1 MIPRELYELTLPRAP
16 PTVRACEVSVD
27 IERIRQK
34 LRAGAL
40 PRRRQS
46 KTWRGT
52 GSARICMACDRII
65 ARDDTEIECDDLE
78 GRPLRFHKEC
88 FEAWETECET
98 GA

>member
-1 MIPRELYELTLPRAP
+1 MIPRDLYELTLPRP
-16 PTVRACEVSVD
+16 PPRVRACEVSVD
-27 IERIRQK
+27 LEQIRQK

-40 PRRRQS
+40 PRGRQA

-52 GSARICMACDRII
+52 GSARVCMGCDRII

-88 FEAWETECET
+88 FEAWETECEA